1 MKVCASN
8 GVLYRNL
15 CELKRDNCI
24 RGENFQPVDH
34 SYCNWE
40 VFLFIDWI
48 ELCLNSGCEIM
59 DCPSGQCK
67 QQSNGKIRCECQ
79 QCSTQFS
86 NQELI
91 CGDNGITYP

>member
-1 MKVCASN
+1 
-8 GVLYRNL
+8 
-15 CELKRDNCI
+15 
-24 RGENFQPVDH
+24 
-34 SYCNWE
+34 
-40 VFLFIDWI
+40 
-48 ELCLNSGCEIM
+48 M